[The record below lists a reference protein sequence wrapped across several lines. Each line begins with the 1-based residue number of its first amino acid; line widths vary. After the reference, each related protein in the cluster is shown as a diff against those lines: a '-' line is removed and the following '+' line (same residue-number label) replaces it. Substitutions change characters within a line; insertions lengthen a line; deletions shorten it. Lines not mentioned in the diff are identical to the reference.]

1 MGKILYVRSFDDDL
15 HDEINEAARKEG
27 TTPAAILEDA
37 IKAWREQK
45 GRDRKKHHLLL
56 YSDKESLQRFLK
68 KLDNASKENWFQAF
82 NADENESSSIF
93 LKKLGWADI
102 TPKQKEKT
110 PKQYFDNITKTLE
123 TKPNQKPICVVG
135 FAHPPSVSVI
145 NNFEKEYNTR
155 RLRGVA
161 ICTYDSKDLAGSSFD
176 DIIEL
181 FEEHDKIF
189 ILKKD
194 DFYELSI
201 TKENFL
207 KKIF

>member
-1 MGKILYVRSFDDDL
+1 MRKILYVRGFDEDL
-15 HDEINEAARKEG
+15 HDEINEIARKEG

-37 IKAWREQK
+37 IETWKEK
-45 GRDRKKHHLLL
+45 KDKNRKKHHLLI
-56 YSDKESLQRFLK
+56 YSDKESLQKFLK

-82 NADENESSSIF
+82 NADESESTSAF

-102 TPKQKEKT
+102 TPKKEKT
-110 PKQYFDNITKTLE
+110 PKQYFDNIAKSFE
-123 TKPNQKPICVVG
+123 ARSNQKPACLVG
-135 FAHPPSVSVI
+135 LVHPPSISTI
-145 NNFEKEYNTR
+145 NEFEREYNNR
-155 RLRGVA
+155 RLKG
-161 ICTYDSKDLAGSSFD
+161 ITLCGYDSHDFSGSSFD

-181 FEEHDKIF
+181 FEQHDKIF